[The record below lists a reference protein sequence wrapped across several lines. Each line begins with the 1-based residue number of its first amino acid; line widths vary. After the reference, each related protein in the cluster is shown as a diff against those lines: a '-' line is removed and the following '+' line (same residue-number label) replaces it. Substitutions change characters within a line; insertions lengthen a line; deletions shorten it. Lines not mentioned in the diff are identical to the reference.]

1 MNKTATT
8 TCSNINNKVNK
19 NVYKNA
25 ICLNTNNKNNE
36 IVNDYKTPNFDYRS
50 PSFKL

>member
-1 MNKTATT
+1 MNKTSTI
-8 TCSNINNKVNK
+8 CSNINNKVNK

-25 ICLNTNNKNNE
+25 TCLSTTNNKNNE